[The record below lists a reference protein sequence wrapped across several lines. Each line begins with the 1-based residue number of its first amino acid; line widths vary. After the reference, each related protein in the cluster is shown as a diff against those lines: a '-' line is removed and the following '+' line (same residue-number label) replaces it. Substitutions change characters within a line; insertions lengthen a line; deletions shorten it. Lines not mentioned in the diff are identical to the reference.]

1 MLILISLQLLKLARH
16 TPGAS
21 QEDID
26 RDCVLLRAYGNNTE
40 ILIDRDR
47 EATSHLTCSKYGL
60 APPLLAR
67 FQNGLLYRFIPG
79 DVCTAQDLTNE
90 GIWRPVARRLGK
102 WHATIPTTAVSS
114 YAATDGERNGA
125 HTKSTLELRQ
135 PSPNIWAVMRK
146 WVQALPQVDDKEKA
160 RKVFLE
166 KELERSFDELDSK
179 DGPGEDG
186 FVFGHL
192 VS

>member
-1 MLILISLQLLKLARH
+1 M
-16 TPGAS
+16 
-21 QEDID
+21 
-26 RDCVLLRAYGNNTE
+26 LLRAYGNNTE

-90 GIWRPVARRLGK
+90 SIWRPVARRLGK
-102 WHATIPTTAVSS
+102 WHATIPITAVSS
-114 YAATDGERNGA
+114 YASTDGESNGA
-125 HTKSTLELRQ
+125 HKKSNLELRQ

-146 WVQALPQVDDKEKA
+146 WVQALPQGDDKERA

-166 KELERSFDELDSK
+166 KELERSFDDLDSK

-192 VS
+192 VSSSRPPAMFQTWADSFS